1 MTVYEALVK
10 AQSRECRLI
19 ESYFEDFVEAW
30 NKAAWK
36 EVVDGYRQS
45 WQDSIDRAYLLGVA
59 IDNLRADVAV
69 MEV

>member
-10 AQSRECRLI
+10 AQSRECRLL
-19 ESYFEDFVEAW
+19 EMSYQDLVEA
-30 NKAAWK
+30 
-36 EVVDGYRQS
+36 EERQIHHHIMDLYVS
-45 WQDSIDRAYLLGVA
+45 EYQDSIDRAYLLGVA